1 MAKSNPAQALLAAQ
15 ARINT
20 LEATVNRVTVE
31 RSMAQAELEI
41 LSSNVRTI
49 RERRDVNDKA
59 HRELVSTAADLR
71 NALAKSRIMSL
82 TLGITLL
89 ITIGSICL

>member
-15 ARINT
+15 ARIKT
-20 LEATVNRVTVE
+20 LEATVQRVTVE
-31 RSMAQAELEI
+31 RNVAQDEVEEM
-41 LSSNVRTI
+41 VRNLRASVT
-49 RERRDVNDKA
+49 RRMTNDVA
-59 HRELVSTAADLR
+59 HRELVAKSGELR

>member
-15 ARINT
+15 ARIKT

-59 HRELVSTAADLR
+59 HRELVSTAVDLR

>member
-15 ARINT
+15 ARIKT
-20 LEATVNRVTVE
+20 LEATVNRLTVE
-31 RSMAQAELEI
+31 RNVAQTEVETLCKD
-41 LSSNVRTI
+41 VRTI
-49 RERRDVNDKA
+49 QARRSVTDKA

-89 ITIGSICL
+89 ITVGSICL